1 MGTITGAILAGGLGT
16 RLRPVLPSVPKA
28 LAAVNGRPFITILL
42 DQMEHAGVRQVVLCT
57 GHLGDQIRQ
66 ALGSR
71 YRGVQLCY
79 SQESEPLGT
88 AGALRQAL
96 RHSTDDL
103 WLVLNGD
110 SHVATDLSGFIG
122 WHRKQL
128 CEGSLLLTWVHDSA
142 RFGAVNLTPEG
153 RVKAFQEKRGGGVPG
168 WINCGVYLLGRRLL
182 ETMPGSVPVSLERE
196 VFPIW
201 LKSGLG
207 GYCVR
212 APFIDIGTPESLA
225 GADAFFAGDLWR
237 EPISGAVEKK
247 APCPTQVF

>member
-1 MGTITGAILAGGLGT
+1 MSTITGAILAGGLAT

-42 DQMEHAGVRQVVLCT
+42 DQMEHAGVREVVLCT

-88 AGALRQAL
+88 AGALRRAL
-96 RHSTDDL
+96 LHSTGDL

-110 SHVATDLSGFIG
+110 SHVAADFSDFIG
-122 WHRKQL
+122 WHRRQL
-128 CEGSLLLTWVHDSA
+128 WQGSLLLTWVQDCA
-142 RFGAVNLTPEG
+142 RFGAVDLTPEG
-153 RVKAFQEKRGGGVPG
+153 KVEAFQEKRAGRVAG
-168 WINCGVYLLGRRLL
+168 WISGGVYLLCRRLL
-182 ETMPGSVPVSLERE
+182 ETVPGNIPVSLERE

-207 GYCVR
+207 GYCVC

-225 GADAFFAGDLWR
+225 QADSFFAGDLWR
-237 EPISGAVEKK
+237 GEPFS
-247 APCPTQVF
+247 